1 MGFDKRIPHTTKD
14 VSASIRATCRMSHLA
29 SRNLTTC
36 MVVQRTV
43 PDGLCEQIDLVL
55 FSCLSRKPS
64 GALCTSHL
72 AVCHQQSMP
81 GGLLPLTVPVCS
93 WQ

>member
-1 MGFDKRIPHTTKD
+1 MFRVWGMFSLLLLLKSTSLSYVLHTTKRIYFFYSSMGFDKRIPHTTKD

-43 PDGLCEQIDLVL
+43 PDGLCEQIV
-55 FSCLSRKPS
+55 
-64 GALCTSHL
+64 
-72 AVCHQQSMP
+72 SMVH
-81 GGLLPLTVPVCS
+81 T
-93 WQ
+93 